1 MPNQNRK
8 KLEGQLTRTLSE
20 ADWAPIDDLIG
31 GASRIKGKVRDMLE
45 FEDRMLILT
54 SDRISA
60 FDRVLT
66 TIPCKGE
73 ILNRI
78 SLYWFEKTSQI
89 IDNHVLEQPSP
100 RSQLV
105 KKCQVLPLEVVVRG
119 YLTGSA
125 WRAYQ
130 RGEEIPGIPLME
142 GLRYNERFPQPL
154 ITPST
159 KEERGHHDKPIS
171 REEILENQIVT
182 EPLWMQIEKTALE
195 LFHLGSEL
203 LEKRGLI
210 LVDTKYEFGLSEGK
224 LLLVDEIHTPDSSR
238 FWYADTYEDLF
249 SKGENQRE
257 LDKEY
262 LRRWLLERGYSGDG
276 EAPVIPD
283 EVRLEMAERYIR
295 AFEELTGEDFQPSEL
310 DVAEEMQ
317 KIGEA
322 LSRVSR

>member
-1 MPNQNRK
+1 MPGQSRK
-8 KLEGQLTRTLSE
+8 NLEPFLDSTLRDADWNPIRELSE
-20 ADWAPIDDLIG
+20 D
-31 GASRIKGKVRDMLE
+31 ASRIKGKVRDILE

-54 SDRISA
+54 TDRISA

-73 ILNRI
+73 VLNRI
-78 SLYWFEKTSQI
+78 TLYWFEKTSAI
-89 IDNHVLEQPSP
+89 INNHVLEQPSP

-125 WRAYQ
+125 WRGYQ
-130 RGEEIPGIPLME
+130 RGEGVSGIPLKE
-142 GLRYNERFPQPL
+142 GLRYNERFPELL

-159 KEERGHHDKPIS
+159 KEERGHHDMPIS
-171 REEILENQIVT
+171 REEIIEQRIVPET
-182 EPLWMQIEKTALE
+182 LWLQIEEKALE
-195 LFHLGSEL
+195 LFRLGSKLVEQ
-203 LEKRGLI
+203 RGLI
-210 LVDTKYEFGLSEGK
+210 LVDTKYEFGLSDGK

-238 FWYADTYEDLF
+238 YWYADTYEQLF
-249 SKGENQRE
+249 AKGESQRE

-276 EAPVIPD
+276 EPPVIPD

-295 AFEELTGEDFQPSEL
+295 AFEEITGESFTPSEL
-310 DVAEEMQ
+310 DAAEEMQ
-317 KIGEA
+317 LIGKA
-322 LSRVSR
+322 LGKARP